1 MYDVSTCFIL
11 KESCFLNKCLL
22 LYMVS
27 LEQYATKTSCI
38 YTKAVQME
46 VSSSG
51 DKKHLQCFSRAR
63 PFSFPIE
70 RGVLYF
76 CICGLPQALFLL
88 GKFNSYKFSNYKDQE
103 QHEFRKNQTLK
114 THILTRPEK
123 KVISIQGISVF
134 GFFNLFINH
143 RKKAFVSRVST
154 ES

>member
-11 KESCFLNKCLL
+11 KESCFLSKCLL

-51 DKKHLQCFSRAR
+51 DKKHLQCFPGAC

-70 RGVLYF
+70 RGAVL
-76 CICGLPQALFLL
+76 LHLL
-88 GKFNSYKFSNYKDQE
+88 TSPGTFPSWQ
-103 QHEFRKNQTLK
+103 
-114 THILTRPEK
+114 
-123 KVISIQGISVF
+123 IQQLQIQQ
-134 GFFNLFINH
+134 L
-143 RKKAFVSRVST
+143 
-154 ES
+154 